1 MALSHHMEEQSSWQ
15 SLPDLEL
22 YMDQVLTLLARELE
36 SFSSEDDKPLTSN
49 MINNYVKDGVL
60 PRPEKK
66 KYNREHF
73 ARLIMLCQLKNVL
86 TIPEV
91 DTLLQSLQ
99 TDGSAKACFDRFMEL
114 RNDAFSSL
122 QEEALPLPED
132 ADSATRMDTALR
144 LAIRANLYRWAAA
157 DLIAEEAK
165 RQKALQMNAEKQ
177 SALEK
182 EQAKMEKKEKKE
194 KEKKEKT
201 SKKNP
206 PSQEEEE

>member
-1 MALSHHMEEQSSWQ
+1 MALSHPMEEQSSWQ

-36 SFSSEDDKPLTSN
+36 SFSAEDDKPLTSN

-114 RNDAFSSL
+114 RTDAFASL
-122 QEEALPLPED
+122 KEELLLSEN
-132 ADSATRMDTALR
+132 ADSATRMDTALQ
-144 LAIRANLYRWAAA
+144 LAIKANLYRWAAA
-157 DLIAEEAK
+157 DLITQEAK
-165 RQKALQMNAEKQ
+165 QQKALQMNAEKQ

-206 PSQEEEE
+206 PSHTEEE

>member
-1 MALSHHMEEQSSWQ
+1 MALSYPTEEQSSWQ

-36 SFSSEDDKPLTSN
+36 SFSAEDDKSLTSN

-73 ARLIMLCQLKNVL
+73 SRLIMLCQLKNVL

-99 TDGSAKACFDRFMEL
+99 ADGSARECFDRFMEL
-114 RNDAFSSL
+114 RASAFASL
-122 QEEALPLPED
+122 QEELSLPED
-132 ADSATRMDTALR
+132 ADSHTQMDIALQ
-144 LAIRANLYRWAAA
+144 LAIKANLYRWAAA
-157 DLIAEEAK
+157 NLIAEEAK
-165 RQKALQMNAEKQ
+165 RQKALQLDAEKQ

-182 EQAKMEKKEKKE
+182 EQAKLEKKEKKE
-194 KEKKEKT
+194 KEKKGKT
-201 SKKNP
+201 SKKNSS
-206 PSQEEEE
+206 SQGEEE